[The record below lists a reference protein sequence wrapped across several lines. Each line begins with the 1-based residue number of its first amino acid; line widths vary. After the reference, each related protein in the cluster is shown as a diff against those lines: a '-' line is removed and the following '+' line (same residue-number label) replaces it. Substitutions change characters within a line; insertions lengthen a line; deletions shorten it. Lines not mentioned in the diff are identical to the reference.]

1 MVRNPPIPSLREG
14 CAKTQ
19 KVSIGMSNES
29 PPPKSPS
36 PIGEGI
42 GVRPWG
48 RGGVSDIKEVVMGAN
63 RLLLT

>member
-1 MVRNPPIPSLREG
+1 MPSLREG
-14 CAKTQ
+14 CVKTL

-48 RGGVSDIKEVVMGAN
+48 RGGVSDIKGSRDGESLVMGAN

>member
-1 MVRNPPIPSLREG
+1 MP
-14 CAKTQ
+14 
-19 KVSIGMSNES
+19 NES
-29 PPPKSPS
+29 PLPKSPS

-48 RGGVSDIKEVVMGAN
+48 MGGVSDIKEVVMGAN